1 MSTPSLPRLTVI
13 GQCINP
19 SRADVADALRT
30 GDYDALTRLACAQFD
45 AGAQCIDICAAMPGI
60 DEAHA
65 LREVLE
71 RVRAACPKALP
82 VLDSPDEAALR
93 RALCG
98 WHGDIILNS
107 TTAEP
112 HKLERML
119 ALAGEHGAQL
129 IVLAMRGR
137 PGDARARLDAL
148 RYAVRRADS
157 MGFARGRL
165 IADCLVLA
173 ECRQPGQALIT
184 LDALTCARDEL
195 GVRTLLGISNA
206 SSGMPGREAINRA
219 LLSMA
224 ASRGLDY
231 AMIDPLNAGMADTV
245 SALRLLMGEDEDGMG
260 YISRWRELHGGQ

>member
-1 MSTPSLPRLTVI
+1 MSIPSLPRLTVI

-19 SRADVADALRT
+19 SRADVADALRA
-30 GDYDALTRLACAQFD
+30 GDYDALARLARAQFD

-71 RVRAACPKALP
+71 RVSSACPKVLP
-82 VLDSPDEAALR
+82 VLDSPDCDVLC
-93 RALCG
+93 RALKG
-98 WHGDIILNS
+98 WHGGIILNS

-119 ALAGEHGAQL
+119 TLAGEHGAQL
-129 IVLAMRGR
+129 IVLAMRDR
-137 PGDARARLDAL
+137 PGDVRARLDAL

-157 MGFARGRL
+157 MGFARDRL

-195 GVRTLLGISNA
+195 GVRTLLGISNTSA
-206 SSGMPGREAINRA
+206 GMPGREAINSA

-231 AMIDPLNAGMADTV
+231 AMIDPLNAGIADTV
-245 SALRLLMGEDEDGMG
+245 NALRLLMGEDEDGTG
-260 YISRWRELHGGQ
+260 YISRWRGMHTGQ